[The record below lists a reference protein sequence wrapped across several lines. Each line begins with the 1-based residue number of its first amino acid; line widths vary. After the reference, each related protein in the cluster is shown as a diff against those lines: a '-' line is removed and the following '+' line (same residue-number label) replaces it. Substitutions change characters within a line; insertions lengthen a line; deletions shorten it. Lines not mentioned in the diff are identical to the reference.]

1 MNLASLGF
9 IFHFLPIF
17 LIAYYVTPVRF
28 RKYTLLLGSLVFYAM
43 SGWINIIIL
52 VGMTIINY
60 LCLYGIS
67 KCTRGRCML
76 LALGVIIDVAT
87 LILFKYFN
95 TGIAIPLGLSF
106 YNFAMLSSLIDSYRG
121 KIKGV
126 KFVDFLTYVTMFPQ
140 LISGPITRFTEIGG
154 RLTKP
159 IVVKPRFLEQ
169 GITLFA
175 LGLSYKVLL
184 ADKFMALWNNIYRV
198 GPHGMDVATAW
209 LGAIGFSLEIYFD
222 FFGYSMMA
230 IGIGRI
236 LGFRLSDNFDDPYST
251 KTMTGFWR
259 KWHMTLGRWFRDYVY
274 IPLGGNRKGK
284 ARTVFN
290 LFAVWMLTAIWHGT
304 TLNFLVWGLFLF
316 VFIFLEKYVY
326 GSFLEK
332 SKVLGHI
339 YMMVMIP
346 ISWTIFKI
354 TDINLLFEYTCRMFG
369 IKLEGMAV
377 NGLNKFV
384 SLITEYWWLVLI
396 GLIFASPLPNYLLK
410 KFFHNPVLKLLILV
424 LFWFS
429 IYELITVG
437 SNPFLY
443 FAF

>member
-17 LIAYYVTPVRF
+17 LIAYFVTPVRF
-28 RKYTLLLGSLVFYAM
+28 RKYTLLAGSLVFYAM
-43 SGWINIIIL
+43 SGLVNIIIL
-52 VGMTIINY
+52 AGLTLINY
-60 LCLYGIS
+60 LCLYGIQ
-67 KCTRGRCML
+67 KFTRGRHLL
-76 LALGVIIDVAT
+76 LALGVTIDVAT

-106 YNFAMLSSLIDSYRG
+106 FNFAMLSSLIDSYNG
-121 KIKGV
+121 KIAGT
-126 KFVDFLTYVTMFPQ
+126 KFTDYLTYVTMFPQ
-140 LISGPITRFTEIGG
+140 LISGPITRFTEIGS
-154 RLTKP
+154 RFKRP

-198 GPHGMDVATAW
+198 GPQGMDVATAW
-209 LGAIGFSLEIYFD
+209 LGALGFSLEIYFD
-222 FFGYSMMA
+222 FAGYSMMA
-230 IGIGRI
+230 IGLGRI
-236 LGFRLSDNFDDPYST
+236 LGFRLPDNFDDPYST

-274 IPLGGNRKGK
+274 IPLGGNRKGT
-284 ARTVFN
+284 ARTIFN
-290 LFAVWMLTAIWHGT
+290 LFAVWMLTAIWHGP

-316 VFIFLEKYVY
+316 LFIFLEKYVY

-339 YMMVMIP
+339 YMMILIP

-354 TDINLLFEYTCRMFG
+354 TDVKLLFEYICRMFG
-369 IKLEGMAV
+369 IRLEGMAV
-377 NGLNKFV
+377 SGFNKFV
-384 SLITEYWWLVLI
+384 SLILENWGLIII

-410 KFFHNPVLKLLILV
+410 RFFNNPVLKLVILA